1 MLKVRLSGDEF
12 TECQR
17 SDESRCASLLEEC
30 DALNEESCWC
40 LRDCRCD
47 VVADGDSHGE
57 RWCPRWREVGARMV

>member
-30 DALNEESCWC
+30 DALNEESC
-40 LRDCRCD
+40 
-47 VVADGDSHGE
+47 
-57 RWCPRWREVGARMV
+57 